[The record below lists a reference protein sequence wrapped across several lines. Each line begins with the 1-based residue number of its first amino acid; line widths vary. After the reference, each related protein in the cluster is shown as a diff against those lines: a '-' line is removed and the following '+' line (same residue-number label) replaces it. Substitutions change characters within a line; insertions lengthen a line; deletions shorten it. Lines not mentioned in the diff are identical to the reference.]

1 MDYTIKEASELTGLS
16 IHTLRF
22 YDKSGLLPMVGRTET
37 GNRIFTDSDIE
48 WIQTICCLKD
58 TGMPLKEIKY
68 YIDLFMKGTSTLS
81 ERRQIFI
88 DHRVAL
94 MKKIAELE
102 KNLEIVEH
110 RIQFYDEACAVY
122 AMRDQLELEN
132 VKDRA

>member
-1 MDYTIKEASELTGLS
+1 
-16 IHTLRF
+16 
-22 YDKSGLLPMVGRTET
+22 
-37 GNRIFTDSDIE
+37 
-48 WIQTICCLKD
+48 
-58 TGMPLKEIKY
+58 
-68 YIDLFMKGTSTLS
+68 
-81 ERRQIFI
+81 
-88 DHRVAL
+88 